1 MKCPECKS
9 THVNK
14 KGQKK
19 GKQNYLYVDCSRQF
33 IECYQ
38 PQKGDSSTDRIRLS
52 VLLESNLVTTV
63 KRRLLSHS
71 KSSLSS

>member
-38 PQKGDSSTDRIRLS
+38 PLKYDSYTDRIRLS

-63 KRRLLSHS
+63 KRRLVSHS
-71 KSSLSS
+71 KSSLGS

>member
-1 MKCPECKS
+1 MKCPECKL

-14 KGQKK
+14 NWQKK
-19 GKQNYLYVDCSRQF
+19 GKQKYLCVDCSRQF

-38 PQKGDSSTDRIRLS
+38 PRKDDSSTDRIRLS

-63 KRRLLSHS
+63 KRRLVSHS
-71 KSSLSS
+71 KSSLGS